1 MTPEENEKNRKAT
14 IQELAK
20 AIFGLAFSHFTPP
33 VVSIATI
40 IVISPAKGSFAHFLD
55 ACKKS
60 GWIHPDGRVKQN
72 HIRASQHVK
81 NHFENYNIYVAK
93 KLPSDYP
100 TMIHD
105 DIRS

>member
-1 MTPEENEKNRKAT
+1 MTTEKPLPT
-14 IQELAK
+14 L
-20 AIFGLAFSHFTPP
+20 P

-81 NHFENYNIYVAK
+81 NHFENYNICVAK

-100 TMIHD
+100 IMIHKVWNNEKEEWVK
-105 DIRS
+105 S